1 MNKLVIIILLLVNVF
16 SVQGT
21 EPPKFIKK
29 VYDDIFRSMSNGK
42 IKKPVLQVIDDSS
55 KIIYYTPDLNAIVF
69 SEKFAR
75 VMRTFG
81 KDSMNAVAHVLGH
94 ELAHVILQQGDFLK
108 LGSGYADADFNEKLK
123 GYQGLLKD
131 SLAFF
136 ERQADENAIF
146 YAHISG
152 YQTTHIAEK
161 VLDSIYASF
170 KLKDKKLKNY
180 PELSERIAMVESSSR
195 RMEVLLKFY
204 DFGIIATMKG
214 QLDQA
219 IYFFELIQNER
230 FTSKEVLNNLG
241 TVNLMKVKSILK
253 DDFPYDLPFQI
264 DCSSSLSQQRDI
276 SDDVEQLLEAA
287 KRCFDEAIKMD
298 ERYYFAILNNQIREF
313 LSGTNPLKIQK
324 NIESMDL
331 DFPVN
336 QDHWILHALCDFK
349 QGNNDA
355 ALTRLNQFQTNN
367 GLVIKLKCQLFKTD
381 CITEFIQNFDKELPS
396 IDIALDSLSKKR
408 GDEFRGQLKY
418 LPQISNARIKVSLY
432 KVEKD
437 SFFNITLPD
446 NLHLPPFS
454 ITEYSVDKIDNY
466 QVYNPENFT
475 GWMRYESNGVTFVTN
490 KKVALKYSNNQ
501 LTNLYK
507 F

>member
-1 MNKLVIIILLLVNVF
+1 MNKLIIIILLLVNVF

-29 VYDDIFRSMSNGK
+29 VYDDIFRSMTNGK
-42 IKKPVLQVIDDSS
+42 IKKPVLQVIEDSS

-75 VMRTFG
+75 VMRSFG

-108 LGSGYADADFNEKLK
+108 LGSGYADAEFNEKLK
-123 GYQGLLKD
+123 NYQGLLKD
-131 SLAFF
+131 SLALF
-136 ERQADENAIF
+136 EREADENAIF

-161 VLDSIYASF
+161 VLDSIYSSF

-180 PELSERIAMVESSSR
+180 PELSERIALVESSSK
-195 RMEVLLKFY
+195 RMEVLLKLY

-214 QLDQA
+214 QFDQA
-219 IYFFELIQNER
+219 IYFFELIQDER

-241 TVNLMKVKSILK
+241 AVYLMKVKSILK
-253 DDFPYDLPFQI
+253 DDFPYDLPFQM

-276 SDDVEQLLEAA
+276 SDDVDQLLEAA
-287 KRCFDEAIKMD
+287 KRCLAEAIKMD
-298 ERYYFAILNNQIREF
+298 DHYYFALMNDLIREF
-313 LSGTNPLKIQK
+313 LSGTNRLKIQK

-336 QDHWILHALCDFK
+336 QDQWILYALCDLEL
-349 QGNNDA
+349 GNNDA
-355 ALTRLNQFQTNN
+355 ALARLNQFQGNN
-367 GLVIKLKCQLFKTD
+367 NQVNVLKCQLFKTD
-381 CITEFIQNFDKELPS
+381 CITESIQSFDKELPS
-396 IDIALDSLSKKR
+396 IDISMDSLFKKR
-408 GDEFRGQLKY
+408 GDDFRGQLKY
-418 LPQISNARIKVSLY
+418 LPQASNARIKVSLY
-432 KVEKD
+432 NVENN
-437 SFFNITLPD
+437 SFFNISIPGLPS
-446 NLHLPPFS
+446 FS
-454 ITEYSVDKIDNY
+454 ISEYPVDMKDKY
-466 QVYNPENFT
+466 QAYNPENFK
-475 GWMRYESNGVTFVTN
+475 GWKRFESNGVTFVSN
-490 KKVALKYSNNQ
+490 KKVVLKYSNNQ
-501 LTNLYK
+501 LMNLYK

>member
-1 MNKLVIIILLLVNVF
+1 MKQFLISIILIVNVF
-16 SVQGT
+16 SVQSA

-42 IKKPVLQVIDDSS
+42 IKKPVLQVIEDSS

-108 LGSGYADADFNEKLK
+108 LGSGYADAEFNEKLK
-123 GYQGLLKD
+123 NYQGLLKD
-131 SLAFF
+131 SLALF

-161 VLDSIYASF
+161 VLDSIYSSF

-180 PELSERIAMVESSSR
+180 PELSERIALVESSSK
-195 RMEVLLKFY
+195 RMEVLLKLY

-214 QLDQA
+214 QFDQA

-241 TVNLMKVKSILK
+241 SVYLMKVKSILK
-253 DDFPYDLPFQI
+253 DDFPFELPFQI

-276 SDDVEQLLEAA
+276 SDEADQLLEAA
-287 KRCFDEAIKMD
+287 KRCLAEAIKMD
-298 ERYYFAILNNQIREF
+298 DHYYFALMNDLIREF
-313 LSGTNPLKIQK
+313 LSGTELPKIQK
-324 NIESMDL
+324 KIEILDM
-331 DFPVN
+331 DFPMN
-336 QDHWILHALCDFK
+336 QDQWILYALCDFK
-349 QGNNDA
+349 LENKDA
-355 ALTRLNQFQTNN
+355 ALIRLNQFQGNN
-367 GLVIKLKCQLFKTD
+367 SLVNLLKCQLFNTD
-381 CITEFIQNFDKELPS
+381 CITESIQLFDKELPS
-396 IDIALDSLSKKR
+396 IDISLDSLSKKR
-408 GDEFRGQLKY
+408 GDDFRGQLKY

-432 KVEKD
+432 TIENN
-437 SFFNITLPD
+437 SFFNISIPSLPS
-446 NLHLPPFS
+446 FS
-454 ITEYSVDKIDNY
+454 ISEYPVDIKDKY
-466 QVYNPENFT
+466 QVYNPENFV
-475 GWMRYESNGVTFVTN
+475 GWMYYESNGVSFVSN
-490 KKVALKYSNNQ
+490 KKVVLKYSNNQ
-501 LTNLYK
+501 LINLYK